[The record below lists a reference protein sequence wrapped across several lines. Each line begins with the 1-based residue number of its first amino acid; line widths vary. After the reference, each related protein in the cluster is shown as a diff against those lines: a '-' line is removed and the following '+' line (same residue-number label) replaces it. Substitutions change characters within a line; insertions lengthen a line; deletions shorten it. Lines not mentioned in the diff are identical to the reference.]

1 MQRPSKDRDPAPFV
15 VGDSRMIRLVREFDW
30 AATSLGAA
38 SGWPPELKT
47 MVNFILES
55 QFPAAI
61 VWGKDLTTIYNDA
74 FLPILGDKPEA
85 LGRSFADVWAEVWDQ
100 IGPILDRA
108 FAGEATFIKDYP
120 LIVNRSELPEQAW
133 FTFCYSPLR
142 LASGDICG
150 VVDTVVETTA
160 TVRAHAD
167 VDLLAQEMSHR
178 LKNTMATVQAL
189 AAQSLKEVVERSVVE
204 EFLDRIVT
212 LGNAH
217 DVLFRQNW
225 QAVPL
230 RRVAEATLAP
240 IDGLGQIHMKGREVQ
255 IGVRTTMTLSLLL
268 HELATNA
275 AKYGALSTPQG
286 RVDLEWGVRAGTFRL
301 RWRECGGPP
310 VRPPAHTGFGSRLI
324 DLGLTPDGSV
334 ERRYG
339 AQGVEVDIEAPVHG
353 LLDQ

>member
-38 SGWPPELKT
+38 SGWPPELNT

-85 LGRSFADVWAEVWDQ
+85 LGRSFADVWGEVWDQ

-108 FAGEATFIKDYP
+108 FEGEATFIKDFP
-120 LIVNRSELPEQAW
+120 LIVNRSESPEQAW

-160 TVRAHAD
+160 TVRALAD
-167 VDLLAQEMSHR
+167 VDLLALEMSHR

-225 QAVPL
+225 QAVSL

-240 IDGLGQIHMKGREVQ
+240 LDGLGQIHLKGREVQ
-255 IGVRTTMTLSLLL
+255 IGVRTTMALSLVL

-286 RVDLEWGVRAGTFRL
+286 RVELEWGVRAGTFHL
-301 RWRECGGPP
+301 RWRERGGPP
-310 VRPPAHTGFGSRLI
+310 VRPPTHTGFGARLI

-339 AQGVEVDIEAPVHG
+339 ARGVEVDIEAPVHG

>member
-1 MQRPSKDRDPAPFV
+1 
-15 VGDSRMIRLVREFDW
+15 MIRLVRSFDW
-30 AATSLGAA
+30 ASTPLGPAA
-38 SGWPPELKT
+38 DWPPELKT

-55 QFPAAI
+55 QFPAVI
-61 VWGKDLTTIYNDA
+61 IWGEHLLTIYNDA

-85 LGRSFADVWAEVWDQ
+85 LGRSFADVWSEAWDK
-100 IGPILDRA
+100 IEPVVRRA
-108 FAGEATFIKDYP
+108 FEGEATFIKDYP
-120 LIVNRSELPEQAW
+120 LTVVRSEQPEHAW
-133 FTFCYSPLR
+133 FTFCFSPLR

-167 VDLLAQEMSHR
+167 LDTLAQEMSHR

-230 RRVAEATLAP
+230 RRVAEATLSP
-240 IDGLGQIHMKGREVQ
+240 LDGLGQIHLRGREVQ
-255 IGVRTTMTLSLLL
+255 IGVRTTMSLSLLL

-275 AKYGALSTPQG
+275 AKYGALSTPKG
-286 RVDLEWGVRAGTFRL
+286 RVDLEWSVRAGNFRL

-310 VRPPAHTGFGSRLI
+310 VSPPQHTGFGSRLI
-324 DLGLTPDGSV
+324 NLGLSPEGAV
-334 ERRYG
+334 VRRYG
-339 AQGVEVDIEAPVHG
+339 SEGVEVDIETPVSG
-353 LLDQ
+353 LLDR

>member
-1 MQRPSKDRDPAPFV
+1 
-15 VGDSRMIRLVREFDW
+15 MIRLVRSFDW
-30 AATSLGAA
+30 ASTPLGPAVN
-38 SGWPPELKT
+38 WPPELKT

-55 QFPAAI
+55 QFPAVI
-61 VWGKDLTTIYNDA
+61 LWGEQLLTIYNDA

-85 LGRSFADVWAEVWDQ
+85 LGRSFDEVWSEAWGE
-100 IGPILDRA
+100 IEPLVRRA
-108 FAGEATFIKDYP
+108 FEGEATFIKDYP
-120 LIVNRSELPEQAW
+120 LTVVRSEQPEQAW
-133 FTFCYSPLR
+133 FTFCFSPLR
-142 LASGDICG
+142 LANGDICG

-167 VDLLAQEMSHR
+167 MDTLAQEMSHR

-189 AAQSLKEVVERSVVE
+189 AAQSLKSVVDRSVVE

-240 IDGLGQIHMKGREVQ
+240 LDGLGQIHLRGREVQ
-255 IGVRTTMTLSLLL
+255 IGARTTMSLSLLL

-275 AKYGALSTPQG
+275 AKYGALSTPKG

-310 VRPPAHTGFGSRLI
+310 VETPAHAGFGSRLI
-324 DLGLTPDGSV
+324 DLGLSPEGSV
-334 ERRYG
+334 ARRYG
-339 AQGVEVDIEAPVHG
+339 AEGVEVDIEAPVHG
-353 LLDQ
+353 LIDR

>member
-1 MQRPSKDRDPAPFV
+1 MRRPKKKAACGPFGV
-15 VGDSRMIRLVREFDW
+15 DGGRMARLVREFDW
-30 AATSLGAA
+30 AATSLGPAPD
-38 SGWPPELKT
+38 WPPELKT

-61 VWGKDLTTIYNDA
+61 VWGEDLVTIYNDA

-85 LGRSFADVWAEVWDQ
+85 LGRSFSEVWAEVWSD
-100 IGPILDRA
+100 IEPILRRA
-108 FAGEATFIKDYP
+108 FRGEATFLKDFP
-120 LIVNRSELPEQAW
+120 LTITRSEQPEQAW
-133 FTFCYSPLR
+133 FTCCYRPLR

-167 VDLLAQEMSHR
+167 MDTLAQEMSHR

-225 QAVPL
+225 QVAPL
-230 RRVAEATLAP
+230 RRVAEATLGP
-240 IDGLGQIHMKGREVQ
+240 LDGLGQIHLKGREVQ
-255 IGVRTTMTLSLLL
+255 IGVRTTMSLSLLL

-275 AKYGALSTPQG
+275 AKYGALSTAQG
-286 RVDLEWGVRAGTFRL
+286 RVDLEWGVRAGIFRL

-310 VRPPAHTGFGSRLI
+310 VQPPVHAGFGSRLI
-324 DLGLTPDGSV
+324 DLGLSPDGAV
-334 ERRYG
+334 VRRYG
-339 AQGVEVDIEAPVHG
+339 VEGVEVDIEAPVHG
-353 LLDQ
+353 LIDR